1 MDSRLESIES
11 LALLEGD
18 FSKLK
23 TDNDTIYSKLCS
35 IETLL
40 QILTRGK
47 SIVDEGEVSTQL
59 NPSRESYH
67 PSTLTSPTFF
77 SLSFLTLPP
86 KTLEI
91 PGFNGIDSIG
101 WLARTEQYFELNGTQ
116 LEFKVMMA
124 LVCMEESAL
133 YWLRWLRHRH
143 PNLT

>member
-47 SIVDEGEVSTQL
+47 SIVDEGKYPP
-59 NPSRESYH
+59 N
-67 PSTLTSPTFF
+67 STLPVTLIIHPLSPHP
-77 SLSFLTLPP
+77 LSFLFLLLPFLQELL
-86 KTLEI
+86 KYL
-91 PGFNGIDSIG
+91 DSMALIRLVG
-101 WLARTEQYFELNGTQ
+101 LPELNNI
-116 LEFKVMMA
+116 L
-124 LVCMEESAL
+124 S
-133 YWLRWLRHRH
+133 
-143 PNLT
+143 